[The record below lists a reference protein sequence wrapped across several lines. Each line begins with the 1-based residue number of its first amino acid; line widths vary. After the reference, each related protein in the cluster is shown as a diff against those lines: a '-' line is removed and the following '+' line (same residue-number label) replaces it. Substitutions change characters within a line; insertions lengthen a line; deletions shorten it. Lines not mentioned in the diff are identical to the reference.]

1 MICFFTGVIAGALFG
16 VSIMCLLIVSRE
28 ERHDNG

>member
-16 VSIMCLLIVSRE
+16 VSIMCLLIVNRE
-28 ERHDNG
+28 ERR